1 MSERAAA
8 LTDETAER
16 NLAARHVALSLAVR
30 ARDPLA
36 AARAASRLR
45 IPGAFMTVREF
56 TTARRAR
63 AAVGAA
69 LVRARVHGPAGA
81 SRAAIPVEALPEEIE
96 PRILRR
102 QGRPVWRALAVIA
115 VVALLVV
122 LFRPGGGFFGGG
134 SSEQEK
140 QSGVT
145 VPANATLRGR
155 TLGQAS
161 AVVVQTPQPTTTPPV
176 IIPGASTTPNPIGGQ
191 GGGSPVPGGGGGF
204 GSPGPGA
211 TPSTPPLGFGR
222 LTVYVTDASSG
233 QPLRNVCV
241 SVGSNE
247 CKAFTDQQG
256 KWSADIQLPAPRVP
270 FDLAFSIAAYQNGF
284 TQTTLIQGQEVI
296 VRIGLKRA

>member
-1 MSERAAA
+1 MSDVTSEQ
-8 LTDETAER
+8 
-16 NLAARHVALSLAVR
+16 NLRARHVALTLAVR
-30 ARDPLA
+30 ERNTLA

-45 IPGAFMTVREF
+45 LPGAFMTVREF

-63 AAVGAA
+63 SAVGAA
-69 LVRARVHGPAGA
+69 LVRARMNAPHGTQ
-81 SRAAIPVEALPEEIE
+81 RAALPVEAPEAVA
-96 PRILRR
+96 PRILKRR
-102 QGRPVWRALAVIA
+102 TFPLWRALAVVGVI
-115 VVALLVV
+115 ALLVV

-176 IIPGASTTPNPIGGQ
+176 VIPGASATPNPIGGQ

-222 LTVYVTDASSG
+222 LTVFVTDATSG
-233 QPLRNVCV
+233 QPLRGVCV
-241 SVGSNE
+241 SVGSTE

-270 FDLAFSIAAYQNGF
+270 FDLGFSVTAYQNGF
-284 TQTTLIQGQEVI
+284 TQATLIQGQEVT
-296 VRIGLKRA
+296 VRVALKRA